1 MTAQERL
8 DELVKRK
15 NGVLKTS
22 DAVAAGVSKPTL
34 AEYLRKN
41 SFEKAAHGI
50 YCAPETWE
58 DPMYLLQLRCPSVVF
73 SHETALFLHDLT
85 DQEPLHYS
93 VTARSGYNPSHL
105 TKNGVKVYTVKQEL
119 VELGKTDLRTPFGNP
134 ICVYDRERTIC
145 DIVRSRRSME
155 SRTLHDALRRYV
167 QRRDKNLLQLMEYA
181 QLFRIESV
189 LRQYLE
195 VLL

>member
-1 MTAQERL
+1 
-8 DELVKRK
+8 
-15 NGVLKTS
+15 
-22 DAVAAGVSKPTL
+22 
-34 AEYLRKN
+34 
-41 SFEKAAHGI
+41 
-50 YCAPETWE
+50 
-58 DPMYLLQLRCPSVVF
+58 MYLLQLRCPSVVF

-145 DIVRSRRSME
+145 DIVRSRSSME

-181 QLFRIESV
+181 RLFRIESV

>member
-1 MTAQERL
+1 MTAQEKL
-8 DELVKRK
+8 AELVKQK

-22 DAVAAGVSKPTL
+22 DAVAAGISKPTF
-34 AEYLRKN
+34 AEYLKKN

-50 YCAPETWE
+50 YCSPETWE
-58 DPMYLLQLRCPSVVF
+58 DSMYLLQLRCPSVVF

-93 VTARSGYNPSHL
+93 VTARSGYNPTHL
-105 TKNGVKVYTVKQEL
+105 TKYGIKVYTVKQGL
-119 VELGKTDLRTPFGNP
+119 VELGITDLCTPFSNP
-134 ICVYDRERTIC
+134 ICVYDKERTIC
-145 DIVRSRRSME
+145 DIVRSRSSVE

-167 QRRDKNLLQLMEYA
+167 QRRDKNLLQLMAYA
-181 QLFRIESV
+181 RQFRIESV

>member
-1 MTAQERL
+1 
-8 DELVKRK
+8 
-15 NGVLKTS
+15 
-22 DAVAAGVSKPTL
+22 
-34 AEYLRKN
+34 
-41 SFEKAAHGI
+41 
-50 YCAPETWE
+50 
-58 DPMYLLQLRCPSVVF
+58 MYLLQLRCPSVVF

-134 ICVYDRERTIC
+134 TCVYDRERTIC
-145 DIVRSRRSME
+145 DIVRSRSSME
-155 SRTLHDALRRYV
+155 SRTLLDALRRYV
-167 QRRDKNLLQLMEYA
+167 QRRDKNLLHLMEYA